1 MEFEDFTQSPVG
13 SLIPFKGFDPRLQRD
28 YDHWAF
34 IPAHLPYD
42 LTLSN
47 ESHNLVAKASR
58 EIGRLQTALDAFPN
72 PHILQ
77 NTSLAREAQSTSAL
91 EGTYAPLESVFE
103 GEFLL
108 ESEMTS
114 EQREVLNYIRA
125 AKVGFSSIEN
135 TPIRINLLSHLQGLI
150 VEKTRGG
157 RSDQGIVRTTPV
169 IIGDHEKPIEES
181 RFIPPPPG
189 IELETGFVAWEE
201 WVNHSH
207 PFAAFITIALGHYQF
222 ETLHPY
228 HDGNGRL
235 GRLVIS
241 MQLKKFDLLNPPIL
255 NLSAYLNAKKET
267 YKDELLAV
275 SKSGDF
281 DRWIQFFAQAVI
293 TQSHSEISRIKKLQ
307 QLISE
312 MESQIRA
319 SEGRGLVLEIP
330 KTLLGRPYFAIADL
344 AKQLGKS
351 YPAVK
356 TAVEKLVA
364 LKIVQEI
371 TIKGNKK
378 IFVSTKVIDIL
389 QENIL

>member
-1 MEFEDFTQSPVG
+1 MKYEDFMQSPVG
-13 SLIPFKGFDPRLQRD
+13 HLIPFKGFDQRLQRE

-34 IPAHLPYD
+34 IPTQLPYD

-47 ESHNLVAKASR
+47 ESHNLVAQASR

-72 PHILQ
+72 PMILQ
-77 NTSLAREAQSTSAL
+77 KTSLAREAQSTSAL

-108 ESEMTS
+108 DSEMTS

-125 AKVGFSSIEN
+125 AQVGFNSIEN
-135 TPIRINLLSHLQGLI
+135 TPIRVNLLSHLQSLI

-189 IELETGFVAWEE
+189 VELEAGFLAWEE
-201 WVNHSH
+201 WINYTHN
-207 PFAAFITIALGHYQF
+207 FAALITIALAHYQF

-241 MQLKKFDLLNPPIL
+241 MQLKKFELLTPPVL
-255 NLSAYLNAKKET
+255 NLSAYLNTKKET
-267 YKDELLAV
+267 YKDELLEV
-275 SKSGDF
+275 SKSGNF

-293 TQSHSEISRIKKLQ
+293 TQSNSEISRIKKLQ
-307 QLISE
+307 LLISE
-312 MESQIRA
+312 MESQIRLHD
-319 SEGRGLVLEIP
+319 GRGLVLEIP
-330 KTLLGRPYFAIADL
+330 KTLLERPYFVIADL
-344 AKQLGKS
+344 AKQLRKS

-356 TAVEKLVA
+356 TAVEKLVR

-371 TIKGNKK
+371 TIKGNRKL
-378 IFVSTKVIDIL
+378 FVSTNVMDIL
-389 QENIL
+389 QEDTL